1 MQDKVVINT
10 IKDVLPSVVSIA
22 ITKSLEDVKKEM
34 HRMVHGRGKDA
45 EISSDLIDAHG
56 MVSVGGGSG
65 FVVSSDGL
73 IITNK
78 HVVFDTRAEYSVITS
93 DNKAYPAMILTR
105 DPIYDVAIL
114 KINASGLPIVK
125 LGDASKLELGESV
138 ITIGNALGIFRNT
151 VSLGIVSGLS
161 RVIVA
166 QADPKSKPQEM
177 RGLIQTDAAINSGNS
192 GGPLVN
198 LDGEVVGINAAI
210 VSGAQNINF
219 AIPINAVKRDLDDLL
234 RFGHIRRPLLGLRFV
249 SVDENL
255 QEKMKLK
262 IGYGALVIKE
272 SPKDFAIVPKGPADK
287 AGIKEGDIIFE
298 CNEKKITPENTLP
311 DCIDQ
316 NRPGDIIRLKILRHD
331 KEYFTKLTLEERR

>member
-10 IKDVLPSVVSIA
+10 IKNVLPAVVSIA
-22 ITKSLEDVKKEM
+22 ITKRLEDVKKEM
-34 HRMVHGRGKDA
+34 HKMVHGKAKEG

-65 FVVSSDGL
+65 FITSSEGI

-78 HVVFDTRAEYSVITS
+78 HVVFDTKAEYSAITS
-93 DNKAYPAMILTR
+93 DNKTYPAMILSR

-114 KINASGLPIVK
+114 KINATGLPVAK

-234 RFGHIRRPLLGLRFV
+234 RFGHIRRPLLGIRFI
-249 SVDENL
+249 SVDRNL
-255 QEKMKLK
+255 QEKLGLQ
-262 IGYGALVIKE
+262 IDHGALVIKE
-272 SPKDFAIVPKGPADK
+272 SSKDFAVIPKGPADK
-287 AGIKEGDIIFE
+287 AGVKEGDVVFE
-298 CNEKKITPENTLP
+298 CNGKKITPENTLS

-316 NRPGDIIRLKILRHD
+316 NRPGDVIHLKILR
-331 KEYFTKLTLEERR
+331 KEKEFFTKLILEERR

>member
-10 IKDVLPSVVSIA
+10 IKAVLPAVVSIA
-22 ITKSLEDVKKEM
+22 ITKRLADVKKEM
-34 HRMVHGRGKDA
+34 NKVLHGKKQGG

-65 FVVSSDGL
+65 FITSSDGL

-78 HVVFDTRAEYSVITS
+78 HVVSDTKAEYSVITS
-93 DNKAYPAMILTR
+93 DGTTYPAMILSR

-114 KINASGLPIVK
+114 KINGSGLPVVK
-125 LGDASKLELGESV
+125 LGNAGKLELGESV
-138 ITIGNALGIFRNT
+138 VTIGNALGIFRNT

-166 QADPKSKPQEM
+166 QADAKSKPQEM

-249 SVDENL
+249 SVDKNL
-255 QEKMKLK
+255 QEKLSLQ
-262 IGYGALVIKE
+262 IDHGALVMKE
-272 SPKDFAIVPKGPADK
+272 SPKDFAVVPKGPADK

-298 CNEKKITPENTLP
+298 CNGKKITPENTIS
-311 DCIDQ
+311 DCIEQ
-316 NRPGDIIRLKILRHD
+316 NRPGDTVHLKILRKG
-331 KEYFTKLTLEERR
+331 KEYFTKLVLEERR

>member
-10 IKDVLPSVVSIA
+10 INDVLPSVISIA
-22 ITKSLEDVKKEM
+22 ITKRLEDVKKEL
-34 HRMVHGRGKDA
+34 HKMVHGKEKEG
-45 EISSDLIDAHG
+45 EISADLIDSHG
-56 MVSVGGGSG
+56 MVSIGGGSG

-78 HVVFDTRAEYSVITS
+78 HVIADIKAEYSVITS
-93 DNKAYPAMILTR
+93 DNKTYPAMVLTR

-114 KINASGLPIVK
+114 KINASGLPVVK

-166 QADPKSKPQEM
+166 QADPKGRPQEM
-177 RGLIQTDAAINSGNS
+177 RGLVQTDAAINSGNS

-219 AIPINAVKRDLDDLL
+219 AIPINAVKRDLEDLL
-234 RFGHIRRPLLGLRFV
+234 RFGHIRRPLLGLRFI
-249 SVDENL
+249 SVDRDL
-255 QEKMKLK
+255 KDKM
-262 IGYGALVIKE
+262 GFEVDHGALVIKE
-272 SPKDFAIVPKGPADK
+272 SPKDFAVLPKGPADK
-287 AGIKEGDIIFE
+287 AGIKEGDIIVE
-298 CNEKKITPENTLP
+298 CDDKKITPENTIQ
-311 DCIDQ
+311 DCIDT
-316 NRPGDIIRLKILRHD
+316 NRPGDTIRLKILRGKKD
-331 KEYFTKLTLEERR
+331 FFTKLTLEERR

>member
-10 IKDVLPSVVSIA
+10 IKNVLPSVISIA
-22 ITKSLEDVKKEM
+22 ITKRLEDVKKEM
-34 HRMVHGRGKDA
+34 HKMVHGKEKEG
-45 EISSDLIDAHG
+45 EISGDLVDSHG

-73 IITNK
+73 IVTNK
-78 HVVFDTRAEYSVITS
+78 HVVADMKAEYSVITS
-93 DNKAYPAMILTR
+93 DNKTYPAMILTR

-114 KINASGLPIVK
+114 KINASGLPVVK
-125 LGDASKLELGESV
+125 LGDAGKLELGESV

-166 QADPKSKPQEM
+166 QADPKSHPQEM
-177 RGLIQTDAAINSGNS
+177 RGLVQTDAAINSGNS

-219 AIPINAVKRDLDDLL
+219 AIPINAVKRDLEDLL
-234 RFGHIRRPLLGLRFV
+234 RFGHIRRPLLGLRFI
-249 SVDENL
+249 SVDKDL
-255 QEKMKLK
+255 QDKM
-262 IGYGALVIKE
+262 GFGVAYGALVIKE
-272 SPKDFAIVPKGPADK
+272 SPKDFAVLPKGPADK
-287 AGIKEGDIIFE
+287 AGIKEGDIILE
-298 CNEKKITPENTLP
+298 CENKKVTPENTLQ
-311 DCIDQ
+311 DCIEA
-316 NRPGDIIRLKILRHD
+316 NRPGDTVHLKILRGKKD
-331 KEYFTKLTLEERR
+331 FFTKLTLEERR